1 MRSAPLGT
9 SNLTCASARVRF
21 ARTIRWA
28 MAGTGTRKARAISSV
43 VRPPR
48 TRSVSATRAS
58 FAKTGWQA
66 MKMSPRRSSP
76 TSSSTAG
83 SKSKPSR
90 ARSKSRPISS
100 CFRSSILRRR
110 MRSIARCF
118 AVPMSQ
124 APGRSGTPSLGHCS
138 SAATSAS
145 CASSSAVP
153 MSPTTRASP
162 AMSRADSIRQIASI
176 ARCTSVAGVSRR
188 TGPAGA
194 SPFLGTMARAPS
206 HAFEL
211 ENLTDLEGP
220 ALVGCTLEPLE
231 RFIDRPHLPQPVP
244 GHELLGLRER
254 PVDHGAL
261 LAVEPNP
268 LALRARVEAAS
279 LEYHPRLDQLFV
291 ELLVLRHRFW
301 RWGSRLVTL
310 LAFLG
315 HYQHTHLCLLL
326 LQLPH
331 RYGLG
336 PMRPSPTHRMAGG
349 GFDML
354 PRPLLG
360 VGMQP
365 SGCIS

>member
-48 TRSVSATRAS
+48 TRSGSATRAS
-58 FAKTGWQA
+58 CAKTGWQA
-66 MKMSPRRSSP
+66 MKMRPRRSSP
-76 TSSSTAG
+76 TSSSIAG
-83 SKSKPSR
+83 SRSKPSW

-124 APGRSGTPSLGHCS
+124 APGRSGTPSPGHCS
-138 SAATSAS
+138 SAATRAS

-162 AMSRADSIRQIASI
+162 AMSRADSMRQIASI
-176 ARCTSVAGVSRR
+176 ARCASVAAVWRR
-188 TGPAGA
+188 R
-194 SPFLGTMARAPS
+194 SPFRGPMARAPS
-206 HAFEL
+206 HAVEL
-211 ENLTDLEGP
+211 DDLTDLEGP
-220 ALVGCTLEPLE
+220 ALVGCPLEPLE
-231 RFIDRPHLPQPVP
+231 GLVDRAHLPQPVP
-244 GHELLGLRER
+244 GDQLLGLRER
-254 PVDHGAL
+254 PVDDGAL
-261 LAVEPNP
+261 LAVEPNA
-268 LALRARVEAAS
+268 LALRARVEAAR
-279 LEYHPRLDQLFV
+279 LEHHPRLDQLFV
-291 ELLVLRHRFW
+291 ELLVLRHSFRRW
-301 RWGSRLVTL
+301 RSRRLAL

-326 LQLPH
+326 IQLPH
-331 RYGLG
+331 LWG
-336 PMRPSPTHRMAGG
+336 RPFEASPTHRM
-349 GFDML
+349 
-354 PRPLLG
+354 
-360 VGMQP
+360 
-365 SGCIS
+365 